1 MHCKVSYC
9 IRINM
14 SNDFKSLMNKRNII
28 IDIVLKKKREH
39 FCLQNLEEG
48 GYEIK
53 KPYEL

>member
-28 IDIVLKKKREH
+28 IDICFKMKKK
-39 FCLQNLEEG
+39 
-48 GYEIK
+48 K
-53 KPYEL
+53 KTFLFTKS